1 MFETGFKRKTV
12 RAIFM
17 DFVTFLKLINAGES
31 RTSVYI
37 YAYTNARNREITR
50 KKLAIKVK
58 LFNLS

>member
-1 MFETGFKRKTV
+1 M

-17 DFVTFLKLINAGES
+17 DFVTFFKLINAGES